1 MSKMFDDLQRK
12 KDKMNAGYTVSEIQ
26 DIIYNAIDNAR
37 DDKGLGI
44 EDALDDL
51 ESLAKDLEEHS
62 NIEIPFYN
70 EDGSPYEDDSWESFQ
85 EAK

>member
-37 DDKGLGI
+37 DDNGLGV
-44 EDALDDL
+44 
-51 ESLAKDLEEHS
+51 
-62 NIEIPFYN
+62 
-70 EDGSPYEDDSWESFQ
+70 
-85 EAK
+85 